1 MPGLF
6 CFWSTTMSDEILKIV
21 LDKVEKMETKISN
34 AKSMNG
40 GFDKLMME
48 VEHIKDTQT
57 DILEGV
63 RGVKQNLY
71 EPDSGLFSRV
81 KELES
86 ESRVRAAYVQETKP
100 ALDFAKELQVW
111 KKKADKDLE
120 DFEKMQIEFAKLQD
134 WKAGAQKVIWLI
146 ATAAGGMWVDWVY
159 NYSNCFFYSHSLLS
173 HQAQRS
179 GKKNKKTY
187 RNPLDVGRLGRI
199 METNIH

>member
-1 MPGLF
+1 
-6 CFWSTTMSDEILKIV
+6 MSDEILKLV

-40 GFDKLMME
+40 GFDKLMIE
-48 VEHIKDTQT
+48 VEHIKDTQS

-86 ESRVRAAYVQETKP
+86 ESKVRAAYVKETKP
-100 ALDFAKELQVW
+100 ALEFAKELQLW

-134 WKAGAQKVIWLI
+134 WKHGAQRVIWLI
-146 ATAAGGMWVDWVY
+146 ATAAGGMWVKHFMD
-159 NYSNCFFYSHSLLS
+159 LMM
-173 HQAQRS
+173 
-179 GKKNKKTY
+179 K
-187 RNPLDVGRLGRI
+187 
-199 METNIH
+199 